1 MTTCTFFLYFF
12 YNNNVRFLNKI
23 KSHIG
28 KPEQLF
34 FFCIHVLICIRIY
47 ISTDTN
53 QNNECIAINFQKQEK
68 IERVLEHV

>member
-12 YNNNVRFLNKI
+12 YNNNVRCLNKI

-34 FFCIHVLICIRIY
+34 FCIHVLVCIY
-47 ISTDTN
+47 ISTNTN
-53 QNNECIAINFQKQEK
+53 ENNECIAINFQKQET